1 MNCGYQ
7 VLILSPFDN
16 YSLKLQN
23 LGCKF
28 IHIPIDG
35 SSKNPLKDIKTFTT
49 LFFILRKESVSCILN
64 FTPKNNIYCTWAA
77 KLNKIKVINNI
88 AGLGTL
94 FVNNNLSSKLARN
107 LYKYSQKYADK
118 IFFQNNDDLTLF
130 LEKNYVR
137 RSQIDRLPGSGVDL
151 SRFTLSLSKN
161 KEKLRFLL
169 IARMLYEKGITFYI
183 DAARILKEK
192 YGNNVEFC
200 LLGFIGVNN
209 PSAITHKQMTSWVSE
224 GIINYLGTSDAVECE
239 IAKADCIVLPSF
251 YREGVPKT
259 LLEAGAM
266 GKPII
271 TTDNVGCRETV
282 THGFN
287 GYICQP
293 KSVSS
298 LVDAMDRFINLPYEK
313 KLKMGKNSRQK
324 IETEFDERIV
334 IKKYLDAL
342 KEIM

>member
-1 MNCGYQ
+1 H
-7 VLILSPFDN
+7 
-16 YSLKLQN
+16 
-23 LGCKF
+23 KF
-28 IHIPIDG
+28 
-35 SSKNPLKDIKTFTT
+35 
-49 LFFILRKESVSCILN
+49 
-64 FTPKNNIYCTWAA
+64 
-77 KLNKIKVINNI
+77 
-88 AGLGTL
+88 
-94 FVNNNLSSKLARN
+94 
-107 LYKYSQKYADK
+107 
-118 IFFQNNDDLTLF
+118 
-130 LEKNYVR
+130 
-137 RSQIDRLPGSGVDL
+137 
-151 SRFTLSLSKN
+151 
-161 KEKLRFLL
+161 RFLL
-169 IARMLYEKGITFYI
+169 VARMLYEKGITFYVE
-183 DAARILKEK
+183 AARILKER
-192 YGNNVEFC
+192 YGDKVEFC
-200 LLGFIGVNN
+200 LLGFVGVNN
-209 PSAITHKQMTSWVSE
+209 PSAITHKQMNNWVAE
-224 GIINYLGTSDAVECE
+224 GIINYLGTSDTVEHE
-239 IAKADCIVLPSF
+239 LAQADCIVLPSF